1 MLMMFIFIVE
11 IPIEKNVTGLEKR
24 QLFYTTR
31 SPAILYEFFHKMVS
45 KFDRNYWAT
54 QCGQDAY
61 LYLLF
66 QRRLIRLA
74 LIMAVASM
82 IVSLSVNL
90 FGSSD
95 QQEWFER
102 SSLNNKAL
110 TPISSWAHSGL
121 ALLFTILT
129 FFTVFDLREEAR
141 ELYKENQKEKCKVKD
156 YEWLKARTLHIRGL
170 LPKDRRGDMLKNELN

>member
-1 MLMMFIFIVE
+1 MLLVE
-11 IPIEKNVTGLEKR
+11 IPIEKNVAGLDKR

-31 SPAILYEFFHKMVS
+31 SPPILYEFFHKMLAR
-45 KFDRNYWAT
+45 FDRGYWSA

-74 LIMAVASM
+74 VIVAVASM

-90 FGSSD
+90 FVTQD
-95 QQEWFER
+95 QQEWFEK
-102 SSLNNKAL
+102 SSLNNKSL
-110 TPISSWAHSGL
+110 TPISAWAHCGL
-121 ALLFTILT
+121 ALLFTVLT

-141 ELYKENQKEKCKVKD
+141 ELYKEN
-156 YEWLKARTLHIRGL
+156 
-170 LPKDRRGDMLKNELN
+170 